1 MYYTGD
7 DYSSGP
13 YTVTFSPGMTT
24 AYFVVSII
32 NDNLL
37 EGNETFTLI
46 LIPPSLPSDV
56 IVGNPAEA
64 IVTIVDGTGEWIL
77 LYI

>member
-13 YTVTFSPGMTT
+13 YTVMFPAGMTT

-37 EGNETFTLI
+37 EGNETFTLT
-46 LIPPSLPSDV
+46 LNPLLLPSDV
-56 IVGNPAEA
+56 IIGDPTEA
-64 IVTIVDGTGEWIL
+64 IVTIVDGAGE
-77 LYI
+77 

>member
-13 YTVTFSPGMTT
+13 YTVMFPAGMTT

-37 EGNETFTLI
+37 EGNETFTLT
-46 LIPPSLPSDV
+46 LNPLLLPSDV
-56 IVGNPAEA
+56 IIGDPAEA
-64 IVTIVDGTGEWIL
+64 IITIVDGAGE
-77 LYI
+77 